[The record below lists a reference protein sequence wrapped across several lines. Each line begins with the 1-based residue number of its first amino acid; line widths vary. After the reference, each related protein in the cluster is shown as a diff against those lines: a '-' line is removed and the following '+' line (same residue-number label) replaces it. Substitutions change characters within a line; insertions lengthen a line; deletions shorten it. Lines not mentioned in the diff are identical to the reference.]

1 MPLRLEGCSNRSIND
16 HQLLCQHHSLPCPRP
31 PCRLLQLP
39 AIALVRDPFLRDRG
53 DLPYP
58 AAPLGDDS
66 PCQTSLTYFCNFPN
80 RCRTLSILPAFPSI
94 NRPSAIGLLLVPM
107 TTTQATARLVGRG
120 PAALRAS
127 YDSTA
132 PRHRSDSA
140 HRHFQDFC
148 CRDTESR
155 PPAPGRRPTNP
166 LPGWARRRNDV
177 ILPLM
182 FVRGRFG
189 YKYRTGP
196 LSLPLSCNAAGPVS
210 GHA

>member
-16 HQLLCQHHSLPCPRP
+16 HQLLRQHHSLPCPRP

-58 AAPLGDDS
+58 AAPLDDDS

-94 NRPSAIGLLLVPM
+94 NRPSAVGLLLVPM
-107 TTTQATARLVGRG
+107 TTAQTTARLVGRG

-140 HRHFQDFC
+140 HRHFQDFLLQ
-148 CRDTESR
+148 RHGVQTAGAR
-155 PPAPGRRPTNP
+155 PAPDQS
-166 LPGWARRRNDV
+166 LPRVGKKKDDV

-196 LSLPLSCNAAGPVS
+196 LSLPLSCNAAGHVS